1 MTDVAPPLSRLYR
14 EARERFTGLVRARP
28 DADGLAVPAT
38 PGWTVHDAV
47 AHMAGVAEDVVAGR
61 VPRRATPEW
70 TATHLER
77 GRAVPTAALLD
88 EWERA
93 SSLVEDLLDRRPVWP
108 LLLDV
113 GAHEHDVRSA
123 LGEPSPREDA
133 IVVHGADWL
142 LHHLRVPVP
151 LVVRTER
158 QEVRAGPDGDE
169 PLTLRTTTWEAFRWR
184 LGRRSAAQVAAM
196 DWSGDP
202 SAVLDSLCLFGPAVQ
217 DVVE

>member
-14 EARERFTGLVRARP
+14 EARERFTGLVRAHPEAARLP
-28 DADGLAVPAT
+28 VPAT

-47 AHMAGVAEDVVAGR
+47 AHMAGVVEDVVAGR
-61 VPRRATPEW
+61 VPARATPEW
-70 TATHLER
+70 TAGHLQR
-77 GRAVPTAALLD
+77 GHGQPTTALLD

-93 SSLVEDLLDRRPVWP
+93 SSLVEDLLDQRPVWP

-123 LGEPSPREDA
+123 LGEPAPREDE
-133 IVVHGADWL
+133 IVVHGTDWL
-142 LHHLRVPVP
+142 LRHLHVPVP

-158 QEVRAGPDGDE
+158 LEVRTGPDEGD
-169 PLTLRTTTWEAFRWR
+169 PLVLTTTTWEAFRWR
-184 LGRRSAAQVAAM
+184 LGRRSAAQIAAM

-202 SAVLDSLCLFGPAVQ
+202 SAVLGALCIFGPAAQ
-217 DVVE
+217 DVTE